1 MHNQPKYDLE
11 RLLFRRQFILGPQFP
26 EGVPS
31 WKRLTVRPSICLSV
45 HPDLNTSVVT
55 YDDKTITLLGYIL
68 DPGHPEAND
77 SDILQS
83 LIRQL
88 SDCNGLE
95 SFFKY
100 TYGLAG
106 RWILIVDDGREIILF
121 NDPMGLRQVF
131 FTKICATKE
140 VWCASQPG
148 IIAEV
153 LNLAMDPDAVTQYM
167 NSAVYKEWEEYLW
180 PGASTPYKEISHL
193 LPNHYL
199 RLTTGRCYR
208 YWPDRKLEN
217 LSLEEA
223 VDKNSQILKGL
234 MRSASNRFQLGLAIT
249 AGWDTRLILASSKE
263 ISDRIYYFTISDK
276 YGPDTRIPR
285 KLLSQ
290 FGLKHTTIKYA
301 ARMDDEFKRI
311 YKRNVT
317 TAHDWWGNMAQA
329 LYNVYPQD
337 RVCVKGNA
345 AEITRVRFR
354 VRNGEGITAK
364 SLARITTFQF
374 SDDMANNPFVVKSWD
389 NWLSQLG
396 EIYNVHILDLFYWE
410 HWAGNFAAMTQS
422 EWDIVQEVFTP
433 YNCRQLLMNM
443 LGVEEKYRDHDEPI
457 LYKELIC
464 KLWPEVLDEPVNPRD
479 TRAVAREM
487 RQRVRQ
493 GIVKAMPIGFVRW
506 ARSIRD
512 RVVRQ

>member
-1 MHNQPKYDLE
+1 M
-11 RLLFRRQFILGPQFP
+11 
-26 EGVPS
+26 
-31 WKRLTVRPSICLSV
+31 
-45 HPDLNTSVVT
+45 T
-55 YDDKTITLLGYIL
+55 YDNKSITLLGYIL
-68 DPGHPEAND
+68 DPRKPEAHD
-77 SDILQS
+77 SEIMQR
-83 LIRQL
+83 LIGQL
-88 SDCNGLE
+88 STCDRLD
-95 SFFKY
+95 SFFKC
-100 TYGLAG
+100 TYDLGG
-106 RWILIVDDGREIILF
+106 RWILIVDDGSEIILF

-131 FTKICATKE
+131 FTKVYLTKD

-153 LNLAMDPDAVTQYM
+153 LKLDMDADAVTQYM
-167 NSAVYKEWEEYLW
+167 NSDVYKNWDEYLW

-199 RLTTGRCYR
+199 RLATGICYR
-208 YWPDRKLEN
+208 YWPDRMLET

-223 VDKNSQILKGL
+223 VDKNSQMLKGL
-234 MRSASNRFQLGLAIT
+234 MRSASNRFELGLAIT

-263 ISDRIYYFTISDK
+263 ISDRMYYFTISWK
-276 YGPDTRIPR
+276 YPADPRIAR
-285 KLLSQ
+285 KLLSK
-290 FGLKHTTIKYA
+290 FGLRHTTIEYGVC
-301 ARMDDEFKRI
+301 MDDEFRRI

-317 TAHDWWGNMAQA
+317 TAHDLWGDMAQA
-329 LYNVYPQD
+329 LYDVYPQD

-354 VRNGEGITAK
+354 IRNGEEITART
-364 SLARITTFQF
+364 LARFTTFQF

-396 EIYNVHILDLFYWE
+396 EIYNVHLLDLFYWE

-443 LGVEEKYRDHDEPI
+443 LGVDEKYRDHDEPI

-479 TRAVAREM
+479 KRTVAREV
-487 RQRVRQ
+487 RRRVRQ
-493 GIVKAMPIGFVRW
+493 GIVEAMPIGFVRL
-506 ARSIRD
+506 ARSLRD